1 MNTATV
7 IETREPLHGS
17 RSEPEAWVDTH
28 SDALYRYALLR
39 VRSQELA
46 EDMVQETFLAA
57 LRARSGF
64 AGQSS
69 ERTWL
74 IGILNNKVV
83 DYLRKQAR
91 EQSLDQG
98 DLGDD
103 ELEGLL
109 FEADGHWRHPPS
121 AWGDPDA
128 VFEQQVFWEALSR
141 CLEELP
147 VRQAQAFALCEM
159 DGVAGTEA
167 SKVLGV
173 TTTNMWVIL
182 HRARLRLKECL
193 ELNWLGQGA

>member
-1 MNTATV
+1 MNPDSPSTSTP
-7 IETREPLHGS
+7 EQWLREHG
-17 RSEPEAWVDTH
+17 
-28 SDALYRYALLR
+28 DALYRHAYFRLR
-39 VRSQELA
+39 DRMAA
-46 EDMVQETFLAA
+46 EDMVQETLLAA
-57 LRARSGF
+57 MKGHERFTGR
-64 AGQSS
+64 SS

-83 DYLRKQAR
+83 DYLRKRMR

-109 FEADGHWRHPPS
+109 FEADGHWRRPPS

-128 VFEQQVFWEALSR
+128 AFEQKAFWAALSR

-147 VRQAQAFALCEM
+147 ARQAQAFSLCEM
-159 DGVAGTEA
+159 DGVGGAEAG
-167 SKVLGV
+167 KVLGV
-173 TTTNMWVIL
+173 STTNIWVIL

-193 ELNWLGQGA
+193 EINWLGQRV

>member
-1 MNTATV
+1 MNPDSPQTSTPEQWLA
-7 IETREPLHGS
+7 EHGD
-17 RSEPEAWVDTH
+17 V
-28 SDALYRYALLR
+28 LYRHAYFRLR
-39 VRSQELA
+39 DQMAA
-46 EDMVQETFLAA
+46 EDVVQETLLAA
-57 LRARSGF
+57 MRARERF
-64 AGQSS
+64 AGRSS

-74 IGILNNKVV
+74 IGILNNKVI
-83 DYLRKQAR
+83 DYLRRQTR

-109 FEADGHWRHPPS
+109 FEADGHWRRPPS

-128 VFEQQVFWEALSR
+128 AFEQKLFWEALGR

-147 VRQAQAFALCEM
+147 TRQSQAFTLCEM
-159 DGVAGTEA
+159 DGVGGTEA

-173 TTTNMWVIL
+173 STTNIWVIL

-193 ELNWLGQGA
+193 EMNWLGQRA

>member
-1 MNTATV
+1 MNQ
-7 IETREPLHGS
+7 ESHGTS
-17 RSEPEAWVDTH
+17 TPGNWLAEH
-28 SDALYRYALLR
+28 GDALYRHAYFRLR
-39 VRSQELA
+39 DRMAA
-46 EDMVQETFLAA
+46 EDMVQETLLAA
-57 LRARSGF
+57 MKGRERF
-64 AGQSS
+64 AGRSS

-128 VFEQQVFWEALSR
+128 AFEQQAFWEAFSR

-147 VRQAQAFALCEM
+147 ARQAQAFTLCEM
-159 DGVAGTEA
+159 DGVSGAEAG
-167 SKVLGV
+167 KVLGLAA
-173 TTTNMWVIL
+173 TNIWVIL

-193 ELNWLGQGA
+193 EIHWLGQRA

>member
-1 MNTATV
+1 MNPDTPSTSTP
-7 IETREPLHGS
+7 EQWLRDHG
-17 RSEPEAWVDTH
+17 
-28 SDALYRYALLR
+28 DALYRHAYFRLR
-39 VRSQELA
+39 DRMAA
-46 EDMVQETFLAA
+46 EDMVQETLLAA
-57 LRARSGF
+57 MKGRERF
-64 AGQSS
+64 AGRSS

-83 DYLRKQAR
+83 DYLRKQVR

-109 FEADGHWRHPPS
+109 FEADGHWRKPPS

-128 VFEQQVFWEALSR
+128 AFEQKVFWEALSR

-147 VRQAQAFALCEM
+147 ARQAQAFSLCEM
-159 DGVAGTEA
+159 DGVGGAEAG
-167 SKVLGV
+167 KVLGV
-173 TTTNMWVIL
+173 STTNIWVIL

-193 ELNWLGQGA
+193 EINWLGQRA

>member
-1 MNTATV
+1 MNPDTPSTSTP
-7 IETREPLHGS
+7 EQWLRDHG
-17 RSEPEAWVDTH
+17 
-28 SDALYRYALLR
+28 DALYRHAYFRLR
-39 VRSQELA
+39 DRMAA
-46 EDMVQETFLAA
+46 EDMVQETLLAA
-57 LRARSGF
+57 IKGRERF
-64 AGQSS
+64 AGRSS

-83 DYLRKQAR
+83 DYLRKQVR

-109 FEADGHWRHPPS
+109 FEADGHWRRPPS

-128 VFEQQVFWEALSR
+128 AFEQNAFWAALSR

-147 VRQAQAFALCEM
+147 ARQAQAFSLCEM
-159 DGVAGTEA
+159 DGVGGAEAG
-167 SKVLGV
+167 KVLGIS
-173 TTTNMWVIL
+173 TTNIWVIL

-193 ELNWLGQGA
+193 EINWLGQRA

>member
-1 MNTATV
+1 MIT
-7 IETREPLHGS
+7 
-17 RSEPEAWVDTH
+17 
-28 SDALYRYALLR
+28 LYRHAYFRLR
-39 VRSQELA
+39 DRMAA
-46 EDMVQETFLAA
+46 EDMVQETLLAA
-57 LRARSGF
+57 MKGRERF
-64 AGQSS
+64 AGRSS

-83 DYLRKQAR
+83 DYLRKQVR

-109 FEADGHWRHPPS
+109 FEADGHWRRPPS

-128 VFEQQVFWEALSR
+128 AFEQNAFWAALSR

-147 VRQAQAFALCEM
+147 ARQAQAFSLCEM
-159 DGVAGTEA
+159 DGVGGAEAG
-167 SKVLGV
+167 KVLGIS
-173 TTTNMWVIL
+173 TTNIWVIL

-193 ELNWLGQGA
+193 EINWLGQRA

>member
-1 MNTATV
+1 MNPDTPSTSTP
-7 IETREPLHGS
+7 EQWLRDHG
-17 RSEPEAWVDTH
+17 
-28 SDALYRYALLR
+28 DALYRHAYFRLR
-39 VRSQELA
+39 DRMAA
-46 EDMVQETFLAA
+46 EDMVQETLLAA
-57 LRARSGF
+57 MKGRERF
-64 AGQSS
+64 AGRSS

-83 DYLRKQAR
+83 DYLRKQVR

-109 FEADGHWRHPPS
+109 FEADGHWRRPPS

-128 VFEQQVFWEALSR
+128 AFEQNAFWAALSR

-147 VRQAQAFALCEM
+147 ARQAQAFSLCEM
-159 DGVAGTEA
+159 DGVGGAEAG
-167 SKVLGV
+167 KVLGIS
-173 TTTNMWVIL
+173 TTNIWVIL

-193 ELNWLGQGA
+193 EINWLGQRA